1 VVTDFPTLPPIPTI
15 NNYGK
20 NMDHIRTIVTS
31 WFQVRHPNIEK
42 GRTEHQSSG
51 IIIPQLV
58 DLKHFGCACAESSW
72 ADEAHGKSWKEQ
84 ERAGNCFQNARCQ
97 AQTRK
102 KCMNML

>member
-1 VVTDFPTLPPIPTI
+1 
-15 NNYGK
+15 
-20 NMDHIRTIVTS
+20 MDHIRTIVTS